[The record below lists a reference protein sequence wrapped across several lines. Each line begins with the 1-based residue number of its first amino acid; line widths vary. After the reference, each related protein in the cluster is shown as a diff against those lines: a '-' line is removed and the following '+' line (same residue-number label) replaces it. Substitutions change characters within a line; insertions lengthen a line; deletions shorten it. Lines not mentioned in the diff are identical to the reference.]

1 MKKTWAI
8 RKDAE
13 GVSPVI
19 ATILMVAI
27 TVVLAAVLYVMVL
40 GFGTTSTT
48 TPTAIYQKSSTSVTN
63 GVQVNVVSIT
73 NTEVPWSD
81 VTVQLSDGTNFA
93 EWNPVTDAL
102 DDAAAITVNYTT
114 DTLGSLTVCC
124 MVTDISGNGYVSGS
138 DYLRVYTYGG
148 ATAFASATT
157 YTLVLIYEDTGE
169 KVGTGQTF
177 TG

>member
-1 MKKTWAI
+1 MKKIWAI

-48 TPTAIYQKSSTSVTN
+48 TPTAIYQKSSVSVTN
-63 GVQVNVVSIT
+63 GVQINIVSIT
-73 NTEVPWSD
+73 KTDVPWSD
-81 VTVQLSDGTNFA
+81 VSVQLTDGTA
-93 EWNPVTDAL
+93 YATWTPVTDNL
-102 DDAAAITVNYTT
+102 DDGTAASSNLT
-114 DTLGSLTVCC
+114 DEGLGSLTVFCW
-124 MVTDISGNGYVSGS
+124 VYDVSGNGFVSGS
-138 DYLRVYTYGG
+138 DYIRVWTETGQ
-148 ATAFASATT
+148 TAFASTTT
-157 YTLVLIYEDTGE
+157 YTLVLLYESTGE
-169 KVGTGQTF
+169 NVGTGQTF